1 MRSIQK
7 NRSSQSFGISSLSNA
22 HANSHANSFLSD
34 CNVRANYITAV
45 CKQGGNN
52 IQDVTDEPEVS
63 ANRMEDAVGMPEY
76 RFGTNPITGTDALFI
91 EEHRFDLIKQ
101 NVGDKKRHWKCQY
114 QSRESCRGNAK
125 TSENG
130 QLLLNDPSW
139 NRYHSCGF
147 ILKSDKGEGTKAIRP
162 PRSQSMGP
170 SKTKSTSNIGNSLSV
185 SGSGSENN
193 SHNKVQANHNL
204 TATNVG
210 QITHSPQKT
219 TIYKLSI
226 N

>member
-7 NRSSQSFGISSLSNA
+7 NRSSQSVGNISSLSNA

-76 RFGTNPITGTDALFI
+76 RFGTNPNTGTDALFI
-91 EEHRFDLIKQ
+91 EEHRFDLAKQ
-101 NVGDKKRHWKCQY
+101 NKGDKKRHWKCRY
-114 QSRESCRGNAK
+114 QSQLKCRGMAK
-125 TSENG
+125 TSEDG
-130 QLLLNDPSW
+130 ELTMGKLN
-139 NRYHSCGF
+139 HICGF
-147 ILKSDKGEGTKAIRP
+147 RLKADKAKSEER

-170 SKTKSTSNIGNSLSV
+170 SKTKSTSNIGNTYSV
-185 SGSGSENN
+185 SGTGSENN
-193 SHNKVQANHNL
+193 SRNKVQANHNL
-204 TATNVG
+204 TASNVGHINYSPKRRTNITNVFV
-210 QITHSPQKT
+210 
-219 TIYKLSI
+219 
-226 N
+226 